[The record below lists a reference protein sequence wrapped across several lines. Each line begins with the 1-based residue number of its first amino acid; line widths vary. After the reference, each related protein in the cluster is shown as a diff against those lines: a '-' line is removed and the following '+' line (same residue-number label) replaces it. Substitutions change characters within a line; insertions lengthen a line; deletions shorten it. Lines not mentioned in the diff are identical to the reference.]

1 MHVSFN
7 RFNENYMNRTFLYIL
22 VILSLLS
29 CNQNKL
35 PEQSAFTNRSEMRLD
50 SIGDPVIESNLTK
63 QLNEYLDAM
72 WGGNIDKAID
82 YCYSDMF
89 IWMKNELPEQYSMD
103 LVKGYFKQLME
114 DFRSQQ
120 AKSGLEI
127 EFKIG
132 DIIKRIDLGQDKI
145 YMIVTYIK
153 GKKGYD
159 EYSLGDVTIAI
170 SNNNGKDW
178 KFLAREEESTPPI
191 IRMKYSE
198 EIVQE
203 IMKKD

>member
-1 MHVSFN
+1 
-7 RFNENYMNRTFLYIL
+7 
-22 VILSLLS
+22 
-29 CNQNKL
+29 
-35 PEQSAFTNRSEMRLD
+35 
-50 SIGDPVIESNLTK
+50 
-63 QLNEYLDAM
+63 
-72 WGGNIDKAID
+72 
-82 YCYSDMF
+82 
-89 IWMKNELPEQYSMD
+89 MD
-103 LVKGYFKQLME
+103 LVKGYFKQMME

-145 YMIVTYIK
+145 YMIVTSIK